1 MTLETINRIKILTI
15 LAPIAYFGGL
25 EVLRERILE
34 SYLTHPQVTAIVI
47 VVTTVAALLFTEFV
61 FGLITRMEHLLDRER
76 QRIAAIFQHTSDAV
90 LLVDE
95 AGRVTAMNPAAYR
108 LTGLAPED
116 VREGRVAAG
125 DVLPGDGT
133 ARPLW
138 REAGERGALPYFES
152 VVRTA
157 KGVEVPV
164 AGSAAAIPASEGGS
178 QVAFILKDFSE
189 KKALEAEVRRRQLQ
203 AEGLYRIGLTLSS
216 LSRFDG
222 NLELVLDEIRQILGA
237 GSASCLLLDEST
249 GEWSW
254 RPTGRELRV
263 SSGQVEKLARQAMDS
278 KEPVVSRVRG
288 ERLLLVP
295 VLLRG
300 RAVGALAVGAPEQ
313 GEFSTADALFLSSAA
328 TQVAV
333 ALENRELYA
342 RGQSQAVLEERERVA
357 KEMHDGFGQ
366 TLTYLTAMVA
376 TVEHLLR
383 RGRVEEALRTLADAR
398 TMLKEA
404 HEEVRMAIFN
414 LRQRPDDSDFVKE
427 VRQLVEQFA
436 RQSGVAADFVCECPQ
451 PLTLPFEKSIQ
462 VLRVIQEALNNVRKH
477 AGARR
482 VTVRLAR
489 REDMV
494 EVSVHD
500 DGRGFDP
507 AAVEQSDRFGLRI
520 MQERSRDIG
529 GELKLETAPGAG
541 TTVRLAVP
549 LRRWAAA
556 RAG

>member
-1 MTLETINRIKILTI
+1 MTLESINRIKILTI
-15 LAPIAYFGGL
+15 MAPIAYFGGL
-25 EVLRERILE
+25 EVLRERLLE
-34 SYLTHPQVTAIVI
+34 TYLTHPQVTAIVI

-61 FGLITRMEHLLDRER
+61 FSLITRMEHLLDRER
-76 QRIAAIFQHTSDAV
+76 QRITAIFRHTSDAV

-95 AGRVTAMNPAAYR
+95 EGRVTAMNPAAYL
-108 LTGLAPED
+108 LTGLSPDD
-116 VREGRVAAG
+116 VREGRVAAA
-125 DVLPGDGT
+125 DVLPGDGV
-133 ARPLW
+133 RPLW

-157 KGVEVPV
+157 GKEEVPV
-164 AGSAAAIPASEGGS
+164 AGSAAAIPAPEGGS

-216 LSRFDG
+216 LSRFDD
-222 NLELVLDEIRQILGA
+222 NLGLVLDEVRQILGA
-237 GSASCLLLDEST
+237 GSAACLLFDEST

-254 RPTGRELRV
+254 RPTGRELSASPR
-263 SSGQVEKLARQAMDS
+263 QVEKLARQAMAA
-278 KEPVVSRVRG
+278 KEPVVSRARG

-295 VLLRG
+295 ILLRG
-300 RAVGALAVGAPEQ
+300 RPVGVLAVGAPEQ

-383 RGRVEEALRTLADAR
+383 RSRVDEALRTLADAR
-398 TMLKEA
+398 SMLKEA

-427 VRQLVEQFA
+427 VRQLAEQFS
-436 RQSGVAADFVCECPQ
+436 RQSGIEAEFVCECPQ

-477 AGARR
+477 SGARHA
-482 VTVRLAR
+482 TVRIAR
-489 REDMV
+489 REDTV
-494 EVSVHD
+494 EVSVRD

-507 AAVEQSDRFGLRI
+507 ASVEQSDRFGLRI

-529 GELKLETAPGAG
+529 GELHLETAPGAG
-541 TTVRLAVP
+541 TTVRLVVP